1 MAASPMLQ
9 TCSWLC
15 IGAACAGALVGGLLV
30 LVVIRFRPLSGA
42 TLIASAARRGAGGRA
57 IVETC

>member
-1 MAASPMLQ
+1 MLQ